1 MLIYHLVVKVHTNEH
16 AETYCFTDVFSTLA
30 LAVKRGCREIENH
43 IDTLFKKDGDYG
55 EAERDDFIEENIRY
69 AFKVY
74 EFDPARRE
82 TGIWRED
89 EKNIYLA
96 P

>member
-43 IDTLFKKDGDYG
+43 IDMNRIAFCGQ
-55 EAERDDFIEENIRY
+55 EEWLV
-69 AFKVY
+69 K
-74 EFDPARRE
+74 
-82 TGIWRED
+82 
-89 EKNIYLA
+89 
-96 P
+96 